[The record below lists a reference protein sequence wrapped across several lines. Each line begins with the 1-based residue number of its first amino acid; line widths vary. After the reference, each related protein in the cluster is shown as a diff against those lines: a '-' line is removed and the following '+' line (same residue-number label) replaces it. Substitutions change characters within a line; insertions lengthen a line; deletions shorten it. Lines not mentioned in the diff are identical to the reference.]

1 MQNEYSFILCIFRYH
16 DAGVPAGNDGD
27 LRKIQ
32 RPPDD
37 INIVGMNMNVKIVN
51 IISLIPLTN
60 LKIRI
65 IICA

>member
-1 MQNEYSFILCIFRYH
+1 MQNEYSFILCIFRNR
-16 DAGVPAGNDGD
+16 DSGVPAGNDGD

-37 INIVGMNMNVKIVN
+37 INIAGMNMNVKIVN